1 MARASAVRMPPEANA
16 AHGCEGARRVLALM
30 LTFSADDN
38 TLTARQLAERTG
50 IALPS
55 VYRYITLLR
64 ETGLMAGDERGSY
77 RLSARLVGLAR
88 AAEAAESIIDVADPV
103 MRDLAA
109 QTGET
114 VILVRLIGRSA
125 VCVHRVQSAQRLRIS
140 FEPGQPLPLE
150 RGASARLLLSG
161 LPPQQRRED
170 LAPLAQPYP
179 EAAARFDA
187 RAAQAAR
194 QGYATSEEELEQGV
208 FAVSAPVFEGK
219 RMIAVIK

>member
-16 AHGCEGARRVLALM
+16 AHGCEGARRVLALL

-64 ETGLMAGDERGSY
+64 ETGLLAGDERGSY
-77 RLSARLVGLAR
+77 RLSARLIGLAR

-103 MRDLAA
+103 MHDLAER
-109 QTGET
+109 TGET

-125 VCVHRVQSAQRLRIS
+125 VCVHRVQSAQQLRIS
-140 FEPGQPLPLE
+140 FEARPVAPARARRQRPAAAGQP
-150 RGASARLLLSG
+150 GARRPQGIPGPAGRTRLRSRRPARE
-161 LPPQQRRED
+161 ED
-170 LAPLAQPYP
+170 PAS
-179 EAAARFDA
+179 
-187 RAAQAAR
+187 RAAGLRDQR
-194 QGYATSEEELEQGV
+194 GGDPQGCLGGFGPGDAG
-208 FAVSAPVFEGK
+208 
-219 RMIAVIK
+219 